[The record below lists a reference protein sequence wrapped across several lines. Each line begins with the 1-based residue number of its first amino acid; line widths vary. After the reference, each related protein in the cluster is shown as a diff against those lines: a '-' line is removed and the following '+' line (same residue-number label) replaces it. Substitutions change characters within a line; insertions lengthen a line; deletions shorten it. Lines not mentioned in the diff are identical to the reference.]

1 MKGHKSYVF
10 DIVFSTELKRLIS
23 ASDDRTL
30 GIWDSYSGNLIT
42 KILHPK
48 TVWCCGLTP
57 IGDIISG
64 C

>member
-1 MKGHKSYVF
+1 
-10 DIVFSTELKRLIS
+10 
-23 ASDDRTL
+23 
-30 GIWDSYSGNLIT
+30 LIT